1 MRKNSLL
8 ILDYQENFA
17 DDFSIIA
24 YAKIMKK
31 QNSNLK
37 YFYENKTFKRSK
49 FEECMSNFNFDFD
62 VDFDYISSK
71 KVKDIAQK
79 SYFLNNMFLKNE
91 KMFNKYVRNNVLS
104 KTHFEINDIEFI
116 TNEIKSLFSFKTFGF
131 VKNHDILDDINSC
144 SSIGMFVSKDDE
156 LSDIDLDFVKN
167 SLNRLNKYLK
177 QPKLFI
183 FSKNKNIK
191 IDTHIEYEI
200 VDLLDWREEFYF
212 LSLCRHHIVLD
223 TKNSYSKNLWAS
235 IINKKDYCY
244 TLYKKSKDIDIK
256 KVHNWLFV

>member
-8 ILDYQENFA
+8 ILDYQGNFA
-17 DDFSIIA
+17 DDFSVIA

-31 QNSNLK
+31 QNKNLK
-37 YFYENKTFKRSK
+37 YFYENKTLKRSK
-49 FEECMSNFNFDFD
+49 FEEYMSNFNLDFD
-62 VDFDYISSK
+62 SDFDYISSK
-71 KVKDIAQK
+71 KVKDVAQK
-79 SYFLNNMFLKNE
+79 SYFLNNLFLKNE
-91 KMFNKYVRNNVLS
+91 KLFNKYVKNNVLS

-116 TNEIKSLFSFKTFGF
+116 SNEIKSMFSFKTFEF
-131 VKNHDILDDINSC
+131 VKNYDILDEIYSH
-144 SSIGMFVSKDDE
+144 SSIGVFVSKDDE
-156 LSDIDLDFVKN
+156 LTNDDLEFISN
-167 SLNRLNKYLK
+167 SLNRLNKFLK

-191 IDTHIEYEI
+191 IDTYIEYEI

-235 IINKKDYCY
+235 IISKRDYCY
-244 TLYKKSKDIDIK
+244 TLYKKSKNIDTK
-256 KVHNWLFV
+256 KMHNWLFV